1 MHLECGQT
9 EQIIERR
16 LSAKALGQLKDAGG
30 QPQAGLTVRL
40 RLVRVVLPSGRI
52 EVLITSLLDMATCP
66 GGEFGTLY
74 RQRWSIEEAF
84 KTLKHRLHVE
94 GFTGELPHA
103 IEQDIHAKVL
113 VANITAALCEVAH
126 EQLDAAKAA
135 NYRVNQT
142 LAIKHWP
149 ALVVVWL
156 RQGGEALR
164 QHLHELVLLLMAS
177 LNKYRPGRSFPRN
190 FGVRGAQA
198 PRRAYQ

>member
-1 MHLECGQT
+1 MAHNDGA
-9 EQIIERR
+9 R
-16 LSAKALGQLKDAGG
+16 QLMQQDK
-30 QPQAGLTVRL
+30 L
-40 RLVRVVLPSGRI
+40 RELAVVLPSGRI

-66 GGEFGTLY
+66 AGEFGTLY
-74 RQRWSIEEAF
+74 RLRWSIEEAF

-156 RQGGEALR
+156 RQGGEALQ
-164 QHLHELVLLLMAS
+164 QHLHELVLLLMTS

-190 FGVRGAQA
+190 VGVRKAQP